1 MSAISN
7 DPAKLK
13 SSALNTTINA
23 EILAAFRMRC
33 KQQGVP
39 MNTIIEAFMRQ
50 YLKGGFYL
58 KFGRE
63 SGMVEV
69 EIDESEIDK
78 PVADTATT
86 DTRGYDQINGTEYF
100 SRVLCFDFLE
110 SRGIN
115 HSI

>member
-13 SSALNTTINA
+13 SSALNTTINS
-23 EILAAFRMRC
+23 EVLAAFRMKC

-69 EIDESEIDK
+69 EIDESEVDK
-78 PVADTATT
+78 SATIT
-86 DTRGYDQINGTEYF
+86 NAITKVKEPIKDNFGEIVE
-100 SRVLCFDFLE
+100 E
-110 SRGIN
+110 E
-115 HSI
+115 

>member
-1 MSAISN
+1 
-7 DPAKLK
+7 
-13 SSALNTTINA
+13 
-23 EILAAFRMRC
+23 
-33 KQQGVP
+33 
-39 MNTIIEAFMRQ
+39 MRQ

-86 DTRGYDQINGTEYF
+86 DTKTDTAVKKNLTAKKPIKDNFGEIVE
-100 SRVLCFDFLE
+100 E
-110 SRGIN
+110 E
-115 HSI
+115 